1 MGRLIL
7 LALIILAVVL
17 LWKAFGPG
25 SGKRTGAGLDR
36 PAERPEI
43 KGPDDDEEFLWTLE
57 KNRFKERRARE
68 EAERQ
73 ENERMRRAHERYD
86 AAPAPEP
93 GTESPSDATGDTTPG
108 AGFSHSGNDPEAGTE
123 DTDGPDAG
131 EDHPER

>member
-25 SGKRTGAGLDR
+25 SGKRAGPDR
-36 PAERPEI
+36 PAELPEI

-93 GTESPSDATGDTTPG
+93 GTESPSADD
-108 AGFSHSGNDPEAGTE
+108 EAGTTHGTDP
-123 DTDGPDAG
+123 DTDAPGDAG